1 MKPIKFNNWKE
12 MYDKIVEEGCDLYSP
27 SEELYVF
34 GYNDSG
40 SIAYYSIDNKEAKE
54 LSESA
59 IVDDEY
65 WGAYLG
71 VGGYINDIGDD
82 YEELW
87 IQGKQYEEREDNHA
101 FMFCKELYK
110 FEWYDTEEYQ
120 VEVTKNN
127 NSSIN

>member
-40 SIAYYSIDNKEAKE
+40 SIAYYGIDNKEAIE
-54 LSESA
+54 LSERA
-59 IVDDEY
+59 IVDNEY
-65 WGAYLG
+65 WGAHLG

-87 IQGKQYEEREDNHA
+87 IQGKQYEEREDNDA
-101 FMFCKELYK
+101 FLFCNELYK
-110 FEWYDTEEYQ
+110 LEWYDTREYQ
-120 VEVTKNN
+120 VEVTRNK
-127 NSSIN
+127 